1 MLNYWAVMY
10 EEPRPAALAQL
21 MDHLKSLE
29 EHLKKRLDGE
39 TPSPI
44 AVDSVM
50 GEGHQRLHELD
61 AAHSKTMVDLKHHIE
76 EGDGA
81 QADHSSLRMEQQ
93 GATEKARALDE
104 KVRALKEKTRAFEE
118 EARAALGT
126 LRRLQEMA
134 WRLPLELCCSV
145 GHNGRSGA
153 LPGPCCSIGQ
163 QEGFCRGCVMVLTDR
178 RNEAPPGPCYSIGQ
192 REGWSMSGPC
202 YGIGQRVDVEL
213 HWGRVAALA
222 NK

>member
-1 MLNYWAVMY
+1 MY

-93 GATEKARALDE
+93 GATEKACALDE

-118 EARAALGT
+118 EARAAWAYQKELLNKESTLLKHMQFCQGHAKTLGA
-126 LRRLQEMA
+126 RLEQLEECREDLKA
-134 WRLPLELCCSV
+134 RLEKVGQLEDPVS
-145 GHNGRSGA
+145 
-153 LPGPCCSIGQ
+153 
-163 QEGFCRGCVMVLTDR
+163 EGIKLILKYFFPEEV
-178 RNEAPPGPCYSIGQ
+178 
-192 REGWSMSGPC
+192 
-202 YGIGQRVDVEL
+202 
-213 HWGRVAALA
+213 
-222 NK
+222 